1 MNYLLIAILALLIW
15 SVFDGYKKGFM
26 RTVLAL
32 VSWIII
38 LVVCN
43 VATPMVTDFLIE
55 ETGIADTVGDAIAE
69 KVNEV
74 IAQSGV
80 GELEQNLPEE
90 IKNMLAEGNINI
102 EELLAANGEALVDA
116 TSIVYTIVSII
127 AFVLVIIVTRVIL
140 WLTDKVLGIASKLP
154 IIGSL
159 DKLLGLA
166 CGVAKGILIC
176 WIVLAVVSVAVIPNA
191 NVDFVTMIQESQLL
205 TWLQNN
211 NYILKMFV
219 GESLVL

>member
-102 EELLAANGEALVDA
+102 EELLAANGEAIVDA
-116 TSIVYTIVSII
+116 TSIVYTVVSII
-127 AFVLVIIVTRVIL
+127 AFVLVIVVTRVLL
-140 WLTDKVLGIASKLP
+140 WITDKVLGIASKLP

-166 CGVAKGILIC
+166 CGAAKGILVC
-176 WIVLAVVSVAVIPNA
+176 WIVLAVVSVAVIPNV
-191 NVDFVTMIQESQLL
+191 NVDFASMIQQSQLL

-211 NYILKMFV
+211 NYVLKMFV

>member
-102 EELLAANGEALVDA
+102 EELLAANGEAMVDA
-116 TSIVYTIVSII
+116 TSIVHTVVSII
-127 AFVLVIIVTRVIL
+127 AFVLVIVVTRVIL

-166 CGVAKGILIC
+166 CGAAKGILIC
-176 WIVLAVVSVAVIPNA
+176 WIVLAVVFVAVIPNA
-191 NVDFVTMIQESQLL
+191 NVDFASMIQQSQLL

>member
-1 MNYLLIAILALLIW
+1 MNYLLIAILTLLIW

-26 RTVLAL
+26 RTVFAL
-32 VSWIII
+32 VSWIIV

-43 VATPMVTDFLIE
+43 IATPMVTDFLIE
-55 ETGIADTVGDAIAE
+55 ETSIADTVGDAIAE

-80 GELEQNLPEE
+80 AELEQNLPEE

-102 EELLAANGEALVDA
+102 EELLAANGDVIVDA
-116 TSIVYTIVSII
+116 TSIVYTVVSII
-127 AFVLVIIVTRVIL
+127 AFVLVIVVTRVL
-140 WLTDKVLGIASKLP
+140 VWVVDKVLGIASKFPL
-154 IIGSL
+154 IGSL
-159 DKLLGLA
+159 DKLLGLV
-166 CGVAKGILIC
+166 CGAAKGILIC
-176 WIVLAVVSVAVIPNA
+176 WIVLAVVSMVVIPNA
-191 NVDFVTMIQESQLL
+191 NVDFASMIQESQLL

-219 GESLVL
+219 GKAIVL

>member
-102 EELLAANGEALVDA
+102 EELLAANGEAMVDA
-116 TSIVYTIVSII
+116 TSIVHTVVSII
-127 AFVLVIIVTRVIL
+127 AFVLVIVVTRVIL

-166 CGVAKGILIC
+166 CGAAKGILIC

-191 NVDFVTMIQESQLL
+191 NVDFASMIQQSQLL

>member
-102 EELLAANGEALVDA
+102 EELLAANGEAMVDA
-116 TSIVYTIVSII
+116 TSIVHTVVSII
-127 AFVLVIIVTRVIL
+127 AFVLVIVVTRVIL

-166 CGVAKGILIC
+166 CGAAKGILIC